1 MSQNIIQPNSQSDT
15 IDRDKL
21 NAIFRKNWPWL
32 ILFIIITNAVAF
44 LVLRYTKDTFQSNS
58 ELKLEVKSNATE
70 FGLSNIGQDE
80 NYNLLSGEIEQ
91 IKSRTFLQHVVDSM
105 DLEVSYYSVG
115 NVLDDEMYRRSPY
128 VVEYKEASGQI
139 QNQVINFQFTTSGFQ
154 LSLGSGLES
163 IEGQFGKPVNAF
175 GTELI
180 IRNNPQGT
188 RNSNNSYYF
197 IINSPGALLDYLSRN
212 LTVEPLNFNAK
223 TIRISFK
230 DFNALKAQAV
240 VGKIDTLYLQYSN
253 QQKNLASSQ
262 KIDWLN
268 QELNDIEAQMGG
280 YENYFENFTL
290 ANRSSDLNE
299 DIKTI
304 IKQIQSIDSQR
315 YFLNKNIGALN
326 SLIEDLSKGEAKSSY
341 NFISLPEVF
350 SKKIDQLG
358 LKRSERDKLK
368 LTYSENT
375 FAYRQKEQELN
386 SLQDQ
391 VFKDLLEL
399 RKVWI
404 SRLTELDRQKK
415 HIEVSFTSMPDKN
428 TQYSKNQRYYKL
440 YEQFYLSLMQ
450 SKAEFEIALAGNTPD
465 FKILSQANF
474 STVPISPKRFA
485 IAAVGLV
492 AGGALCFFFL
502 GAAYLLNDKI
512 TSIKEIEKMLNI
524 PVLGILPE
532 NATASRVPFYIV
544 ENPKSR
550 LSEAL
555 RNLRS
560 NLDFVN
566 VSQKRKVLA
575 ISSTISGEGKSF
587 LAQNLAAI
595 LALSKKKVILIDLD
609 LRKEKEYLPFA
620 IPDSSK
626 GISTVLIKKNSWGDC
641 LVHTHLDGLDY
652 LPNGPIPPNP
662 AELLL
667 NGEFESLLAEL
678 KEVYDFIVLDTPP
691 VGLVIDGVSAIKRAD
706 LSIYVFRC
714 NYSKKEYLRTL
725 DRLVQI
731 NKINNIALVFND
743 IIPPPDNGYGYYVE
757 DKKRK
762 NILNFFRK

>member
-1 MSQNIIQPNSQSDT
+1 VSQNLIQPNSQSDT

-21 NAIFRKNWPWL
+21 NAIFRKSWPLL
-32 ILFIIITNAVAF
+32 ILFVIITNAVAF

-58 ELKLEVKSNATE
+58 ELKLEIKSNASE
-70 FGLSNIGQDE
+70 FGLSTIGQDE

-91 IKSRTFLQHVVDSM
+91 IKSRTFLQHVIDSL
-105 DLEVSYYSVG
+105 DIWVSYYSVG

-128 VVEYKEASGQI
+128 LIEYKVASDQI
-139 QNQVINFQFTTSGFQ
+139 QNRIVNFEFTADGFQ
-154 LSLGSGLES
+154 LNFGSDLGT
-163 IEGQFGKPVNAF
+163 IEGQFEKPLQVF
-175 GTELI
+175 GSELI
-180 IRNNPQGT
+180 IHNNPNGT

-197 IINSPGALLDYLSRN
+197 IINSFGALLDYISKN

-230 DFNALKAQAV
+230 DFNPFKAQAV
-240 VGKIDTLYLQYSN
+240 VDKINTLYLLYSN
-253 QQKNLASSQ
+253 QQKNLTNSQ
-262 KIDWLN
+262 KIDWLDH
-268 QELNDIEAQMGG
+268 ELHDIEEQMGG
-280 YENYFENFTL
+280 YENYFENFTIT
-290 ANRSSDLNE
+290 NRSSDLTE
-299 DIKTI
+299 DIKNV

-315 YFLNKNIGALN
+315 YFLNKNIVALN
-326 SLIEDLSKGEAKSSY
+326 NLIEEISKSETKSSY
-341 NFISLPEVF
+341 SFISLPESF
-350 SKKIDQLG
+350 TKKIDQLG
-358 LKRSERDKLK
+358 IKRLEKDKLR
-368 LTYSENT
+368 LTYNENT

-391 VFKDLLEL
+391 IFKDLTEL
-399 RKVWI
+399 RKVWMG
-404 SRLTELDRQKK
+404 RLSDLDKQKK
-415 HIEVSFTSMPDKN
+415 HIEATFTSMPDKN

-440 YEQFYLSLMQ
+440 YEQFYFTLMQ

-465 FKILSQANF
+465 FKILSQANLP
-474 STVPISPKRFA
+474 TVPISPKRIA

-492 AGGALCFFFL
+492 AGGVICFFFL

-512 TSIKEIEKMLNI
+512 TSIKEIEKVLNI

-532 NATASRVPFYIV
+532 NSTASRVPFYIV

-550 LSEAL
+550 LSEAI

-560 NLDFVN
+560 NLDFVT

-595 LALSKKKVILIDLD
+595 LALSKKRVILLDLD
-609 LRKEKEYLPFA
+609 LRKEKKNLPFT
-620 IPDSSK
+620 IPDPTK
-626 GISTVLIKKNSWGDC
+626 GISTVLIKKNSWQDC
-641 LVHTHLDGLDY
+641 LVHTHVEGLDY
-652 LPNGPIPPNP
+652 LTNGPIPPNP
-662 AELLL
+662 AELLM
-667 NGEFESLLAEL
+667 NGEFEALLNEL

-691 VGLVIDGVSAIKRAD
+691 AGLVIDGVSAIKRAD

-714 NYSKKEYLRTL
+714 NYSKKDYLRTL

-743 IIPPPDNGYGYYVE
+743 IIPPPDNGFGYYVE
-757 DKKRK
+757 EKKRK
-762 NILNFFRK
+762 RVLNFFRK

>member
-1 MSQNIIQPNSQSDT
+1 VAQNIIQPNSPIDT

-32 ILFIIITNAVAF
+32 ILFILITNATAF

-58 ELKLEVKSNATE
+58 ELKLEIKSNATE

-91 IKSRTFLQHVVDSM
+91 IKSRTFLQHVLDSM
-105 DLEVSYYSVG
+105 DLWVSYYSVG
-115 NVLDDEMYRRSPY
+115 SVLDDEMYRRSPY
-128 VVEYKEASGQI
+128 LVEFKDVTGQI
-139 QNQVINFQFTTSGFQ
+139 QNRTINFQFTTDGFR
-154 LSLGSGLES
+154 LSFGNGLES
-163 IEGQFGKPVNAF
+163 IEGQFGKPVKVLGSEF
-175 GTELI
+175 T
-180 IRNNPQGT
+180 IRSNPHGI

-197 IINSPGALLDYLSRN
+197 IINSPGVLLDYISKNLS
-212 LTVEPLNFNAK
+212 VEPLNFNAK

-230 DFNALKAQAV
+230 DFNALKAQAI
-240 VGKIDTLYLQYSN
+240 VGRIDTLYLLYSN

-262 KIDWLN
+262 KIEWLN
-268 QELNDIEAQMGG
+268 HELSDIEEQMGG

-290 ANRSSDLNE
+290 TNRSSDLTE

-315 YFLNKNIGALN
+315 YFLNKNLGALN
-326 SLIEDLSKGEAKSSY
+326 NLIEELSKGDNKSTYS
-341 NFISLPEVF
+341 FIALPDAF
-350 SKKIDQLG
+350 SKKIDLMSV
-358 LKRSERDKLK
+358 KRLEKDKLR
-368 LTYSENT
+368 LTYNENT

-386 SLQDQ
+386 NLQDQ
-391 VFKDLLEL
+391 VFQDLSEL
-399 RKVWI
+399 RKVWMT
-404 SRLTELDRQKK
+404 RLGELDSQKK
-415 HIEVSFTSMPDKN
+415 QIEISFTSMPDKN

-465 FKILSQANF
+465 FKILSQAN
-474 STVPISPKRFA
+474 SPTVPISPKRIA
-485 IAAVGLV
+485 ITAVGLV
-492 AGGALCFFFL
+492 AGGVLCFFFL
-502 GAAYLLNDKI
+502 GVAYLLNDKI
-512 TSIKEIEKMLNI
+512 TSIKEIEKVLTI

-550 LSEAL
+550 LSEAI

-560 NLDFVN
+560 NLDFVT

-575 ISSTISGEGKSF
+575 ISSTVSGEGKSF

-595 LALSKKKVILIDLD
+595 LALSKKKVILLDLD
-609 LRKEKEYLPFA
+609 LRKEKKELPFA
-620 IPDSSK
+620 IPDPTK
-626 GISTVLIKKNSWGDC
+626 GISTVLIKKNSWQDC
-641 LVHTHLDGLDY
+641 LAHTHVSGLDY

-662 AELLL
+662 AELLM
-667 NGEFESLLAEL
+667 NGEFEGLLAEL

-691 VGLVIDGVSAIKRAD
+691 AGLVIDGVSAIKRAD

-714 NYSKKEYLRTL
+714 NYSKKEYLLTL

-743 IIPPPDNGYGYYVE
+743 IIPPPDNGFGYYVE
-757 DKKRK
+757 ERKR
-762 NILNFFRK
+762 NSFLNFFRK